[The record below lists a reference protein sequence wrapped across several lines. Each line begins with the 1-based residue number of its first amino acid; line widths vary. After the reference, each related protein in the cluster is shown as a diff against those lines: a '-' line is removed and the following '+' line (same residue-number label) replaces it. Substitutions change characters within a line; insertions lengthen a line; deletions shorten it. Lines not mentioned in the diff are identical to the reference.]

1 LEIIIDYRIL
11 AFTDHTSIII
21 DVEESKCD
29 S

>member
-11 AFTDHTSIII
+11 AFADRSGIII
-21 DVEESKCD
+21 DVEENKCD